1 VLSAV
6 MPKGCKAG
14 VSITLD
20 TTLGIVRLFLYPH
33 HCLIPI
39 IVTSS
44 AKAAVVEVESHGALK
59 AKTRQRGGWIV
70 GVVQTTGGG
79 RQVQTANPANLN
91 SHSDAINKPIAPLP
105 YGIICR
111 KDPFKI
117 SDLRASEFFLK
128 SYLHI
133 LFQYLYDICNT
144 TSA

>member
-1 VLSAV
+1 
-6 MPKGCKAG
+6 M
-14 VSITLD
+14 
-20 TTLGIVRLFLYPH
+20 
-33 HCLIPI
+33 
-39 IVTSS
+39 
-44 AKAAVVEVESHGALK
+44 
-59 AKTRQRGGWIV
+59 

-91 SHSDAINKPIAPLP
+91 SHSAARNTPIARIP

-117 SDLRASEFFLK
+117 NYLRASEFFLK

-133 LFQYLYDICNT
+133 LFEYLYDICNT